1 MRSCITYGVILDWSQ
16 LERVVVGVKP
26 LTPGICGC
34 NFKSML
40 FKLIVL
46 SSILA
51 IQCIVLSRMTGLHWR
66 DVRIVRVM
74 AWKLARVIPVFKNNA
89 DVDVMSNYRPISV
102 IGHITKMVEQLV
114 RSQHVNYLEEH
125 SFITPDQSAY
135 LIGHSTQTSLHRVI
149 DDWLENINENQ
160 ITGLILLVILFCY
173 KKISLYGIK
182 QQELKW
188 FSSYLDR
195 RKQAVL
201 CHNELSSFVNMW
213 RTTGGLFL
221 DYFYFYC
228 SSMICRNSPPMGV

>member
-1 MRSCITYGVILDWSQ
+1 M
-16 LERVVVGVKP
+16 VGAKP

-46 SSILA
+46 SSILT
-51 IQCIVLSRMTGLHWR
+51 IQCIVLSRMTGLHWQ

-74 AWKLARVIPVFKNNA
+74 TWKLARVTPVFKNNA

-160 ITGLILLVILFCY
+160 ITGVCLLDISKCFDTISHSILLQ
-173 KKISLYGIK
+173 KISMYGIK

-221 DYFYFYC
+221 DHFYFYY